1 MIPEHWK
8 RQGEAI
14 IPVLEIDE
22 QKLQEQIA
30 KSSRHKLIIQG
41 PHPLRGEE
49 FFTGS
54 LFSSNSHSHSRP
66 IGPLEENDMESDAE
80 EAHGPSSANLSQG
93 RGAMK
98 IYEGKRMRVTD
109 PYLGVGTGTH
119 EGWLEHTALVVTVNG
134 QPLDPRLDFENRS
147 PTGFECGYVGSGPRQ
162 LAIAIL
168 ADYLGDRFLGDESK
182 AALLSYYFMSD
193 VIAQLP
199 RDRDWQITSR
209 EVEQFLERYREVLC

>member
-30 KSSRHKLIIQG
+30 KFSRHKPIIQG
-41 PHPLRGEE
+41 PRPLRGEE
-49 FFTGS
+49 FFVGP
-54 LFSSNSHSHSRP
+54 LFSSNSHPHSRP
-66 IGPLEENDMESDAE
+66 ISPLGENNIESDAE
-80 EAHGPSSANLSQG
+80 EASIPSLANLSQKG
-93 RGAMK
+93 EAMK
-98 IYEGKRMRVTD
+98 IYEGKRMKVTD
-109 PYLGVGTGTH
+109 PFLGVGTGTH
-119 EGWLEHTALVVTVNG
+119 DGWVEHTALVVTVNG

-147 PTGFECGYVGSGPRQ
+147 PTGFECGYMGSGPRQ

-168 ADYLGDRFLGDESK
+168 ADYLRDKFLGDRDR
-182 AALLSYYFMSD
+182 AAYLSYYFMAD

-199 RDRDWQITSR
+199 RDRDWQLTAEEI
-209 EVEQFLERYREVLC
+209 EQFLERYKEVLC